1 MGISPSN
8 REERLSMKRV
18 AKFGMTGL
26 LCAAFLLCSSAFA
39 WQRPARPVNQN
50 RQNNNAHAR
59 PDRAH
64 PGKWL
69 REHANLPPQEQE
81 KALEKDPDYQKLP
94 TQRQEQLKERLRR
107 FNNLP
112 PEQRE
117 RMINRMERIEQLP
130 PDKRQLLQQ
139 SMSQLAFLPQ
149 ERRQTIRKAY
159 RNLREMSPEERERVM
174 NSEQF
179 KSTLNDNERS
189 ILNGLLQSGVDLG
202 GGPQGSD
209 GSAPP
214 K

>member
-1 MGISPSN
+1 
-8 REERLSMKRV
+8 MKRM
-18 AKFGMTGL
+18 AKFGIAGL
-26 LCAAFLLCSSAFA
+26 LCAGFLLSGSALA
-39 WQRPARPVNQN
+39 WQRPARPTPINQN
-50 RQNNNAHAR
+50 RQNNAHPR
-59 PDRAH
+59 HDNPH

-69 REHANLPPQEQE
+69 KEHANLPPQEQE

-94 TQRQEQLKERLRR
+94 AQRQEQLKERLRR

-117 RMINRMERIEQLP
+117 RMINRMEKIEQLP

-149 ERRQTIRKAY
+149 DRRQMIRKAY
-159 RNLREMSPEERERVM
+159 HNLREMSPEERERVI
-174 NSEQF
+174 NSDRF
-179 KSTLNDNERS
+179 KSTLNENERS
-189 ILNGLLQSGVDLG
+189 ILSGLLQSGVDLG
-202 GGPQGSD
+202 GSQ

>member
-1 MGISPSN
+1 MN
-8 REERLSMKRV
+8 RLT
-18 AKFGMTGL
+18 KFGLTAL
-26 LCAAFLLCSSAFA
+26 LCAAFLLSDSAFA
-39 WQRPARPVNQN
+39 QRPAHPVPANQKN
-50 RQNNNAHAR
+50 TAHPR

-81 KALEKDPDYQKLP
+81 KALEKDPDYQNLP
-94 TQRQEQLKERLRR
+94 AQRQEQLKEHLRR

-117 RMINRMERIEQLP
+117 RMINRMEKIEQLP

-149 ERRQTIRKAY
+149 DRRQMVRKAY
-159 RNLREMSPEERERVM
+159 RNLREMSPEERDRVM
-174 NSEQF
+174 NSDQF
-179 KSTLNDNERS
+179 KNTLNENERS
-189 ILNGLLQSGVDLG
+189 ILSGLLQSGVDLG
-202 GGPQGSD
+202 GGQAGAQSPGS
-209 GSAPP
+209 SAPP

>member
-1 MGISPSN
+1 
-8 REERLSMKRV
+8 MKPV
-18 AKFGMTGL
+18 AQFGMTGVLFAVL
-26 LCAAFLLCSSAFA
+26 LLSSSAFG
-39 WQRPARPVNQN
+39 WQRPSRAVPAGQN
-50 RQNNNAHAR
+50 RQNNNAHPRQDR
-59 PDRAH
+59 PH

-69 REHANLPPQEQE
+69 KEHANLPPQEQE

-94 TQRQEQLKERLRR
+94 AQRQEQLKERLRR

-149 ERRQTIRKAY
+149 DRRQMIRKAY
-159 RNLREMSPEERERVM
+159 RNLREMSPEERDRVI
-174 NSEQF
+174 NSDRF
-179 KSTLNDNERS
+179 KSTLNENERS
-189 ILNGLLQSGVDLG
+189 ILSGLLQSGVDLG
-202 GGPQGSD
+202 GGSQGPD
-209 GSAPP
+209 AATPP